1 MCVCLIFLFCLFVS
15 SSWDLSEGLPRNG
28 GVSLPSAQVDIGCHI
43 SAQVRPGAVSS
54 GFYGQLPSAERHGKW
69 LQVLTVL
76 LKSTMST
83 CLRSGA
89 ISSGLCALSWPLS
102 GWHTVSLQ
110 TEFLTNI
117 MEQILKVIGTEVGTG
132 NCLLSECSM
141 WTCEREQGEILK
153 PCSQRMEAQTCP
165 LQPLLCGTC

>member
-1 MCVCLIFLFCLFVS
+1 MNKRHAILHQEWFLS
-15 SSWDLSEGLPRNG
+15 SYWDVGSFWDLSEGLPRNG
-28 GVSLPSAQVDIGCHI
+28 GLSLPSAQVDIGCHI

-54 GFYGQLPSAERHGKW
+54 GFYGQLPSAEGHGKW

-76 LKSTMST
+76 LKSTRST

-89 ISSGLCALSWPLS
+89 ISSGLCVLSGSLE

-117 MEQILKVIGTEVGTG
+117 MEQTLKETGTEVGTG
-132 NCLLSECSM
+132 N
-141 WTCEREQGEILK
+141 
-153 PCSQRMEAQTCP
+153 
-165 LQPLLCGTC
+165 

>member
-1 MCVCLIFLFCLFVS
+1 MGIGSFQ
-15 SSWDLSEGLPRNG
+15 DLSEGLPRNG
-28 GVSLPSAQVDIGCHI
+28 GVLSLPLAQVDIRCQI

-54 GFYGQLPSAERHGKW
+54 GFYGQLPSEEGHGKW

-76 LKSTMST
+76 LKSTRST

-89 ISSGLCALSWPLS
+89 ISSGLCVLSGSLE

-117 MEQILKVIGTEVGTG
+117 MEQTLKETGTEVGTG
-132 NCLLSECSM
+132 N
-141 WTCEREQGEILK
+141 
-153 PCSQRMEAQTCP
+153 
-165 LQPLLCGTC
+165 

>member
-1 MCVCLIFLFCLFVS
+1 LFCLVWFGFPFFHLGKGVYVCGCVCVCVCLIFLFCLFVG

-54 GFYGQLPSAERHGKW
+54 SFYGQVSSAEGHGKW

-76 LKSTMST
+76 LELTMSIR
-83 CLRSGA
+83 LRSGA

-117 MEQILKVIGTEVGTG
+117 WSRLLKRQALRWALAT
-132 NCLLSECSM
+132 NCLLSEC
-141 WTCEREQGEILK
+141 
-153 PCSQRMEAQTCP
+153 
-165 LQPLLCGTC
+165 